1 MGNPSPWLRR
11 AAGPPWSRPM
21 PATKTLIL
29 LKPDAVQR
37 GLVAEI
43 LARFERK
50 GLRIVG
56 LKFLVPSKAQA
67 EAHYAE
73 HAGKPFFPSL
83 LAFITSSPLVA
94 LCLEGDQA
102 VPVCR
107 TLIGPTDGRTAPPGT
122 IRGDF
127 GLSKSNN
134 LVHGSDSDASAER
147 ELRIWFPEGVV
158 AWTRAD
164 TSWAEP
170 V

>member
-1 MGNPSPWLRR
+1 
-11 AAGPPWSRPM
+11 M
-21 PATKTLIL
+21 PATRTLIL

-37 GLVAEI
+37 GLVSEV

-102 VPVCR
+102 VPVCPEPSAATSACR
-107 TLIGPTDGRTAPPGT
+107 SPTTWCMVRTATPRP
-122 IRGDF
+122 
-127 GLSKSNN
+127 NAN
-134 LVHGSDSDASAER
+134 
-147 ELRIWFPEGVV
+147 
-158 AWTRAD
+158 
-164 TSWAEP
+164 
-170 V
+170 

>member
-1 MGNPSPWLRR
+1 
-11 AAGPPWSRPM
+11 M

-29 LKPDAVQR
+29 IKPDAVQR
-37 GLVAEI
+37 GLIAEV

-50 GLRIVG
+50 GLRVVG
-56 LKFLVPSKAQA
+56 MKFLVPSTAQA

-73 HAGKPFFPSL
+73 HAGKPFFPGL
-83 LAFITSSPLVA
+83 LSFITGSPLVA
-94 LCLEGDQA
+94 LALEGDQA

-107 TLIGPTDGRTAPPGT
+107 GLIGPTDGRTAPPGT

-147 ELRIWFPEGVV
+147 ELKIWFPEGVV
-158 AWTRAD
+158 AWKRAD
-164 TSWAEP
+164 TQWAEP
-170 V
+170 G